1 MEFDL
6 GIYYDFPKGWYF
18 RSHPRMIFDFKS
30 NVNEIPIG
38 AGIGKIIKS
47 TGLVT
52 NLFFEPLYVL
62 AQIRSMLYFGAKFL
76 F

>member
-1 MEFDL
+1 
-6 GIYYDFPKGWYF
+6 
-18 RSHPRMIFDFKS
+18 MIFDFKS

-38 AGIGKIIKS
+38 AGICKIIKS

-52 NLFFEPLYVL
+52 NLFFEPQYDL